1 MFLPQEKES
10 AMKGK
15 KILIIEDDPKSLY
28 ALKSVLEARGY
39 TVTAVSTAEEAAALN
54 CDGFTA
60 AVIDI
65 RLPAQQGTEFALQLR
80 DKHPHTRIIF
90 VTAFHDDDALHA
102 TLPGSVVLIKPI
114 EMDVLCQLL

>member
-1 MFLPQEKES
+1 
-10 AMKGK
+10 MKGK

-28 ALKSVLEARGY
+28 ALKSVLEARGFD
-39 TVTAVSTAEEAAALN
+39 VAAVSTAEEAATIS
-54 CDGFTA
+54 CDGFAA

-65 RLPAQQGTEFALQLR
+65 RLPTQQGTDFARDLR
-80 DKHPHTRIIF
+80 TRHPHMRIIF

-102 TLPGSVVLIKPI
+102 TLPGSILLIKPI